1 MIEHLD
7 GGRDNI
13 IKNNDI
19 VYRPS
24 HEWTSNVHDF
34 LRYLHKCGFVKVP
47 LPQGINE
54 DGQEL
59 VSFVD
64 GEVFNNELSQD
75 ARSDDT
81 LISFAKFIRKF
92 HDLGADYIEC
102 LNGNE
107 KWMLPVQT
115 EIETMC
121 HGDLA
126 PYNTALEGK
135 RVVGLIDFDTLHPG
149 SRIWDVSYALYR
161 WIPLMSEDN
170 PENFGTRSDK
180 TRRIELFFE
189 TYGTDAIDQEGVF
202 DWVIR
207 RLEYLVSYMKQE
219 ANNGDE
225 SFEQHINDGHIKS
238 YLEDVKYIREQWQD
252 KPY

>member
-1 MIEHLD
+1 MTEYLD

-24 HEWTSNVHDF
+24 HEWTPNVHDF

-47 LPQGINE
+47 LPHGINE
-54 DGQEL
+54 DGQEM

-75 ARSDDT
+75 ARSDDA

-149 SRIWDVSYALYR
+149 SRIWDLSYALYR
-161 WIPLMSEDN
+161 WIPLMSQDN

-180 TRRIELFFE
+180 SRRIELFFD
-189 TYGTDAIDQEGVF
+189 TYGTDAIDREGVF
-202 DWVIR
+202 EWVIR

-219 ANNGDE
+219 AYNGDE
-225 SFEQHINDGHIKS
+225 TFKQHINDGHIKS
-238 YLEDVKYIREQWQD
+238 YLEDVTYISEQWQD
-252 KPY
+252 KS